1 MGVISSVD
9 PSSSFPSDPAAAS
22 VSTIVAPFSSSILGR
37 TFDGSDNCN
46 NEREYERVTFVE
58 YFNIRLSDVAH

>member
-1 MGVISSVD
+1 MISKVD

-22 VSTIVAPFSSSILGR
+22 VSTIVAPFSSSILGS

-46 NEREYERVTFVE
+46 NWEEIRKV
-58 YFNIRLSDVAH
+58 NIN